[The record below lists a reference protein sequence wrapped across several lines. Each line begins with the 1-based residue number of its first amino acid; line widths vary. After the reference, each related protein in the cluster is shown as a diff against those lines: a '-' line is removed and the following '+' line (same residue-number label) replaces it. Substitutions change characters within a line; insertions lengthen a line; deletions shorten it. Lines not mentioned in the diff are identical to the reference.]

1 MILLTT
7 YPRNYSLYYKVWIG
21 GKKNWRIEWVILM
34 GCGHSPFLSS
44 SNIEKLIALWYTFM
58 DSDSY
63 CVYDYH
69 IIPNMNSIVY
79 GSKLYPIHFIL
90 KYMNW

>member
-1 MILLTT
+1 
-7 YPRNYSLYYKVWIG
+7 
-21 GKKNWRIEWVILM
+21 
-34 GCGHSPFLSS
+34 
-44 SNIEKLIALWYTFM
+44 M